1 VYSLLFRRCETS
13 DSAARAVSESLE
25 RKLVAAKEGF
35 EVELSVVG
43 RAAAECAAIAKTAME
58 EDMRALETKV

>member
-1 VYSLLFRRCETS
+1 
-13 DSAARAVSESLE
+13 VSESLE